1 MTTVYDLSPGQAWD
15 PAESRKGPLRD
26 KPVLQHASETEQ
38 YSEDSRLYLEDVGRS
53 CKVGSMWKDT
63 HTHIYIIYIY
73 IIYQLISSPCH
84 SLSFQDPELNAVQLH
99 LASWGPMLGS
109 LAWPLESRTLD
120 VSKYAASMCLQK
132 PFV

>member
-63 HTHIYIIYIY
+63 HTHIYIYNIYIY
-73 IIYQLISSPCH
+73 YISADQQP
-84 SLSFQDPELNAVQLH
+84 LSFLVIP
-99 LASWGPMLGS
+99 GS
-109 LAWPLESRTLD
+109 
-120 VSKYAASMCLQK
+120 
-132 PFV
+132 

>member
-53 CKVGSMWKDT
+53 EITWLFNFGVSQPLVGAFKPAQRQQFSMF
-63 HTHIYIIYIY
+63 IR
-73 IIYQLISSPCH
+73 
-84 SLSFQDPELNAVQLH
+84 F
-99 LASWGPMLGS
+99 
-109 LAWPLESRTLD
+109 
-120 VSKYAASMCLQK
+120 
-132 PFV
+132 